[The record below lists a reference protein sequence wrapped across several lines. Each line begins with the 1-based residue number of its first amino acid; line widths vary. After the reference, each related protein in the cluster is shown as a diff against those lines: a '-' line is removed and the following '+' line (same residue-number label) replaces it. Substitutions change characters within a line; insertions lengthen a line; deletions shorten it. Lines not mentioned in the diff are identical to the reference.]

1 VIELVYGLLV
11 SLAVLLHFLWIIFLV
26 VGFIFAFKGSK
37 VAWFHLAGLLFS
49 LSLNL
54 LGWYCPLT
62 YLENYLQNLHDS
74 GLTYS
79 GSFIIRYLEL
89 IIYPNLPERM
99 LRIIVIAFVILNL
112 FAYGVLA
119 RKYLRKV

>member
-1 VIELVYGLLV
+1 M
-11 SLAVLLHFLWIIFLV
+11 V

-62 YLENYLQNLHDS
+62 YLENYLENLHDS

-79 GSFIIRYLEL
+79 GSFITRYLEL
-89 IIYPNLPERM
+89 IIYPNLPERT
-99 LRIIVIAFVILNL
+99 LRIIVIAFVVLNL
-112 FAYGVLA
+112 FAYGILA
-119 RKYLRKV
+119 RRYLLAWLLSISPFAKH